1 MPCWKYICRNFTGL
15 LVLLVLATVAG
26 AAQTAYRGNV
36 QTGIFHQ
43 PSCRYFDCKKCTAVF
58 DSRAAA
64 LQAGF
69 RPCKVCRP

>member
-1 MPCWKYICRNFTGL
+1 MPRWKCIYHVAGL
-15 LVLLVLATVAG
+15 LVALVRATAAS

-36 QTGIFHQ
+36 QSGIFHQ
-43 PSCRYFDCKKCTAVF
+43 SSCRYFDCKKCTAVF
-58 DSRAAA
+58 GSRAAA

>member
-1 MPCWKYICRNFTGL
+1 MPRWKSMHRSFAGL
-15 LVLLVLATVAG
+15 LVLFLLTTAAG

>member
-43 PSCRYFDCKKCTAVF
+43 SSCRYFDCKKCTAVF